1 MLRIAIHGD
10 LTLAGRKLHC
20 QYVGAREPKSAPQ
33 ITILNMPVAGRKKK
47 KKRGKQE
54 KHGGIGAK
62 VVIEITVGTCYT
74 KPLKSGFTPLF

>member
-47 KKRGKQE
+47 KLDKGRESPGRDLPAPLPRVLDHAGQ
-54 KHGGIGAK
+54 HGDDDDG
-62 VVIEITVGTCYT
+62 EDD
-74 KPLKSGFTPLF
+74 